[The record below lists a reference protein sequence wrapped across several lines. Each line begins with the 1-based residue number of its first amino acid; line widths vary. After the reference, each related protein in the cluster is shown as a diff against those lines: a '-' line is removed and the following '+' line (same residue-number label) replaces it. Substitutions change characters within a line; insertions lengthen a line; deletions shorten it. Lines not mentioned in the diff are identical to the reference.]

1 MRRRTF
7 LQRTAAGLGMVVVP
21 SFLWKNGKAFAV
33 PAGVAGATVAE
44 NLNGTYFADA
54 FGIDEGIIRN
64 AMQVAMGRGGEF
76 ADLYFQHQVGNYLLL
91 EDGIVNR
98 AYSSVDLGVGV
109 RVVVGNQTGFAFT
122 EELTRESIQKAAETA
137 ASIAG
142 GQAGRAPDAY
152 KIAGHDNYYPI
163 ETAWEAV
170 GVDRKIPFLER
181 INQRIFAKDD
191 RVQKASISFSDST
204 SRILVVS
211 SDGLAVEDYQP
222 QSYIGARVVAEQDGR
237 REQNGYNLAGR
248 RDIESYTDESIN
260 DIANIAVDRTM
271 KLFEAVSPPAGEMV
285 VVLAGGDAGILLHEA
300 IGHGMEADF
309 NRKGISIYADMVGR
323 RIANKDITIVDNGM
337 NPHKRGSI
345 NIDDE
350 GNQTERTVLVEN
362 GILRTYLHDK
372 ISAKHYG
379 VEPTGSGRRQSF
391 RHSVMPRMRNT
402 YMENGPLDPKE
413 IIKSVDRGVYCE
425 NFTNGQVEIGAGD
438 FSFYVSSGYLIE
450 KGELTSP
457 IKDVNIIGNGP
468 KALENVSM
476 VGNDLQISVGG
487 WTCGKNGQMV
497 PVSQG
502 LPTVRIDKS
511 VTVGGVNAARS

>member
-1 MRRRTF
+1 
-7 LQRTAAGLGMVVVP
+7 
-21 SFLWKNGKAFAV
+21 
-33 PAGVAGATVAE
+33 
-44 NLNGTYFADA
+44 
-54 FGIDEGIIRN
+54 
-64 AMQVAMGRGGEF
+64 
-76 ADLYFQHQVGNYLLL
+76 
-91 EDGIVNR
+91 
-98 AYSSVDLGVGV
+98 
-109 RVVVGNQTGFAFT
+109 
-122 EELTRESIQKAAETA
+122 
-137 ASIAG
+137 
-142 GQAGRAPDAY
+142 
-152 KIAGHDNYYPI
+152 
-163 ETAWEAV
+163 
-170 GVDRKIPFLER
+170 
-181 INQRIFAKDD
+181 
-191 RVQKASISFSDST
+191 
-204 SRILVVS
+204 
-211 SDGLAVEDYQP
+211 
-222 QSYIGARVVAEQDGR
+222 
-237 REQNGYNLAGR
+237 
-248 RDIESYTDESIN
+248 
-260 DIANIAVDRTM
+260 
-271 KLFEAVSPPAGEMV
+271 
-285 VVLAGGDAGILLHEA
+285 
-300 IGHGMEADF
+300 
-309 NRKGISIYADMVGR
+309 
-323 RIANKDITIVDNGM
+323 M